1 MYNFF
6 TFLQD
11 GENFLKYDSEPG
23 NDRILI
29 FSTTKNLEVLAE
41 ASSWFIDAIFKV
53 VPDIFY
59 QMLTVHGKLPTG

>member
-1 MYNFF
+1 MYNSF

-11 GENFLKYDSEPG
+11 GENFLKYDSGPG

-41 ASSWFIDAIFKV
+41 ASSWFIDATFKV
-53 VPDIFY
+53 VPDISI
-59 QMLTVHGKLPTG
+59 KC

>member
-11 GENFLKYDSEPG
+11 GENFLKYDSGPG

-29 FSTTKNLEVLAE
+29 FSTTKNLEVLE
-41 ASSWFIDAIFKV
+41 KQIFKETNFN
-53 VPDIFY
+53 I
-59 QMLTVHGKLPTG
+59 